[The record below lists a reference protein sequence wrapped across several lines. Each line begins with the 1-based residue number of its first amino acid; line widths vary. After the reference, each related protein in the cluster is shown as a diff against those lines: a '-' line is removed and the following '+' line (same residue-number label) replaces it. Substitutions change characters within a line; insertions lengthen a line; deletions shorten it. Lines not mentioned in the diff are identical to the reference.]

1 MTSEDRVSIFLGDPK
16 KAVITLALPLILSLL
31 VSQINVL
38 ADRAWCSGLGD
49 DAMSAIAVVTPVYL
63 TLVGLGSGI
72 GVGASAVISRMI
84 GASDTKKALSSSG
97 QAVLFSLIFG
107 LVLTPIVFLGQEGLL
122 SILSKENIL
131 GIACDY
137 MLPYSAFIIAI
148 VINGVIVGIL
158 NGQGATHYSMYLT
171 AVQAVINIALDPVL
185 IYSFGMGLQGA
196 AIATVIATIIS
207 ASLGCFLLVSKRT
220 YLPITRSIVRYDRDC
235 MGMLL
240 KAGVPQMLEYAVLY
254 FMDAVLNYIVLMSPM
269 GSHALTVYSVPD
281 NLMNLVVIPAM
292 AIGSALIPVASSA
305 LGQCD
310 FWRMRKTF
318 KFSFS
323 LGISIVV
330 ILALIVELFP
340 DQALYI
346 FSYSGEMLENRPE
359 MVEMLRVMCLYIGFF
374 AFTPLCSG
382 YMQAMGHPNRSLIMA
397 LWRNAVL
404 ITFYYIAIQQPEL
417 TAIGWALVFGH
428 MVGAASILIVTL
440 LTEKKVY
447 YENRIRERKDAE

>member
-1 MTSEDRVSIFLGDPK
+1 MTSEDRVSILLGDPK
-16 KAVITLALPLILSLL
+16 KAVIVLAIPLLLSLV
-31 VSQINVL
+31 VSQVNVL

-84 GASDTKKALSSSG
+84 GSGDQKRALLSSG
-97 QAVLFSLIFG
+97 QAILFSILFG
-107 LVLTPIVFLGQEGLL
+107 LLLTPIVFFGQDGLL
-122 SILSKENIL
+122 SILSKDNIL

-137 MLPYSAFIIAI
+137 MLPYSVFILAI
-148 VINGVIVGIL
+148 IFNGVIVGIL
-158 NGQGATHYSMYLT
+158 NGQGATHYSLYLT
-171 AVQAVINIALDPVL
+171 VIQAVVNIVLDPLL

-196 AIATVIATIIS
+196 AIATVIATIAS
-207 ASLGCFLLVSKRT
+207 AFIGCLLLVSKRT
-220 YLPITRSIVRYDRDC
+220 YLPMNRAIIRYDKEC
-235 MGMLL
+235 MDLL
-240 KAGVPQMLEYAVLY
+240 LRAGVPQMLEYAVLY
-254 FMDAVLNYIVLMSPM
+254 FMDAVLNYIVLMSPA

-281 NLMNLVVIPAM
+281 NLMMLVVIPAM

-305 LGQCD
+305 LGQKD
-310 FWRMRKTF
+310 VVRMRSTF
-318 KFSFS
+318 RYS
-323 LGISIVV
+323 LKVGITVV
-330 ILALIVELFP
+330 VVLAMIVELFP
-340 DQALYI
+340 EQSLYI

-404 ITFYYIAIQQPEL
+404 ITFYCIAIQQPDL

-428 MVGAASILIVTL
+428 MVGAASIVAVTL
-440 LTEKKVY
+440 LTDRKVA
-447 YENRIRERKDAE
+447 RELSIETGGK